1 MVTAYEGTVALGRE
15 RRCYMFSGAGA
26 PCASAPGIGEER
38 VSIDRR
44 RRRTAVPTTSSEVPA
59 ARETVAVPLVE
70 GPPPSPE
77 ALEFV
82 RFCHRRSGVSWPE
95 LYDEMC
101 ATAARGTYRGLDY
114 ESLATFGI
122 SFALTEMPRL
132 AAMAHR
138 VVDEE
143 RATRT
148 PVIRVALAG

>member
-1 MVTAYEGTVALGRE
+1 M
-15 RRCYMFSGAGA
+15 S
-26 PCASAPGIGEER
+26 
-38 VSIDRR
+38 D
-44 RRRTAVPTTSSEVPA
+44 TTPA
-59 ARETVAVPLVE
+59 AREAVAIPVVRS
-70 GPPPSPE
+70 PPPSPE
-77 ALEFV
+77 AMDFV
-82 RFCHRRSGVSWPE
+82 RFCYRRSGVSWPE

-132 AAMAHR
+132 AAMTQR

-143 RATRT
+143 RATRS

>member
-1 MVTAYEGTVALGRE
+1 MSIE
-15 RRCYMFSGAGA
+15 RKG
-26 PCASAPGIGEER
+26 
-38 VSIDRR
+38 
-44 RRRTAVPTTSSEVPA
+44 RRTAAPLISREATA
-59 ARETVAVPLVE
+59 AREVVMVPVVS

-77 ALEFV
+77 AMEFV
-82 RFCHRRSGVSWPE
+82 RFCYRRSGVTWPE

-114 ESLATFGI
+114 EALATFGI

-132 AAMAHR
+132 AAMTHR

-143 RATRT
+143 RATRA